1 MSWADLH
8 ARTDILHTVLDR
20 AARRDFAR
28 NPLDPTLFHDLPDLD
43 RLFGGPEG
51 VLLALR
57 NRWENHLTV
66 KLENAMEKGILAQEA
81 YAELCA
87 EQPALRALLDAC
99 DTDSLYYRRP
109 RLRALAG

>member
-1 MSWADLH
+1 MSWADFH

-20 AARRDFAR
+20 AARIDFTR
-28 NPLDPTLFHDLPDLD
+28 NPADPKLFDDLPELE
-43 RLFGGPEG
+43 RLFGGPGG

-66 KLENAMEKGILAQEA
+66 KLENAMEKGVLAHEV
-81 YAELCA
+81 YTELCA
-87 EQPALRALLDAC
+87 EQPALRAILDAY
-99 DTDSLYYRRP
+99 DTDHLYHRRP

>member
-8 ARTDILHTVLDR
+8 ARTDILHVVLDR
-20 AARRDFAR
+20 AARSDFEL
-28 NPLDPTLFHDLPDLD
+28 NPADPKLFDDIPELQ
-43 RLFGGPEG
+43 RLFGGPDG

-66 KLENAMEKGILAQEA
+66 KMENAMEKGVLAIEV

-87 EQPALRALLDAC
+87 EQPALRAILDTY
-99 DTDSLYYRRP
+99 DTDRLYFGRP
-109 RLRALAG
+109 RARALAS